1 MIIFLHQG
9 KVNLDVYISL
19 ISITRDSIGEYSH
32 TTCIH
37 CNDLYFDIWISIKN
51 IKEKSE
57 EYLKKIFEKKCDR
70 CIDADEIRSKLGG
83 SKINHSDAKKMIWDL
98 NHLGMTRCGI

>member
-1 MIIFLHQG
+1 MM
-9 KVNLDVYISL
+9 
-19 ISITRDSIGEYSH
+19 SITRDSIEEYSH

-37 CNDLYFDIWISIKN
+37 CNDLYFDIWSSIKN

-70 CIDADEIRSKLGG
+70 CIDADEIRSKFGG
-83 SKINHSDAKKMIWDL
+83 SKINLNDNKKLGQDL
-98 NHLGMTRCGI
+98 NFLGMTRRGI

>member
-1 MIIFLHQG
+1 MIP
-9 KVNLDVYISL
+9 
-19 ISITRDSIGEYSH
+19 ITRDSIEKYSS

-37 CNDLYFDIWISIKN
+37 CNDLYFDLWSSIKN

-70 CIDADEIRSKLGG
+70 CIDADEIRSRLRSKSKSKSSGDTQYSKFHYMRLGQ
-83 SKINHSDAKKMIWDL
+83 SNF
-98 NHLGMTRCGI
+98 LGLTRRGI

>member
-1 MIIFLHQG
+1 MM
-9 KVNLDVYISL
+9 
-19 ISITRDSIGEYSH
+19 SITRDSIEEYSH

-37 CNDLYFDIWISIKN
+37 CNDLYFDIWSSIKN

-83 SKINHSDAKKMIWDL
+83 SKINLNGDLKSGQDL
-98 NHLGMTRCGI
+98 NFLGMTRRGI

>member
-1 MIIFLHQG
+1 M
-9 KVNLDVYISL
+9 
-19 ISITRDSIGEYSH
+19 SITRDSIEEYSH

-37 CNDLYFDIWISIKN
+37 CNDLYFGMWSSIKN

-83 SKINHSDAKKMIWDL
+83 SKINLNDDLKSGQDL
-98 NHLGMTRCGI
+98 NFLGMTRRGI

>member
-1 MIIFLHQG
+1 ML
-9 KVNLDVYISL
+9 SL
-19 ISITRDSIGEYSH
+19 MSITRESIEKYSS

-57 EYLKKIFEKKCDR
+57 EYLKKIFEKKCDN
-70 CIDADEIRSKLGG
+70 CIDADKIRSKLSGLIISG
-83 SKINHSDAKKMIWDL
+83 SKINLNDNLKSGQDL
-98 NHLGMTRCGI
+98 NFLGMTRRGI

>member
-1 MIIFLHQG
+1 MM
-9 KVNLDVYISL
+9 
-19 ISITRDSIGEYSH
+19 SITRDSIEEYSH

-37 CNDLYFDIWISIKN
+37 CNDLYFDIWSSIKN

-70 CIDADEIRSKLGG
+70 CIDADEIRSKLVG
-83 SKINHSDAKKMIWDL
+83 SKINLNDDLKSGQDL
-98 NHLGMTRCGI
+98 NFLGMTRRGI

>member
-1 MIIFLHQG
+1 MIP
-9 KVNLDVYISL
+9 
-19 ISITRDSIGEYSH
+19 ITRDSIEKYSS

-37 CNDLYFDIWISIKN
+37 CNDLYFDLWSSIKN

-70 CIDADEIRSKLGG
+70 CIDADEIRSRLRSKSKSKSRSKSRSKSSGDTKYSKFHYMRLGQ
-83 SKINHSDAKKMIWDL
+83 SNF
-98 NHLGMTRCGI
+98 LGLTRRGI

>member
-1 MIIFLHQG
+1 MIT
-9 KVNLDVYISL
+9 
-19 ISITRDSIGEYSH
+19 TRDSIEEYSH

-37 CNDLYFDIWISIKN
+37 CNDLYFDIWSSIKN

-83 SKINHSDAKKMIWDL
+83 SKINLNDDLKSGQDL
-98 NHLGMTRCGI
+98 NFLGMTRRGI